1 MGETEN
7 YRVVLKR
14 LGWVS
19 IAVGLAD
26 IGVMVYCVSHD
37 ISYQSS
43 LNIFAV
49 VAGILFL
56 RGSLGAVRVVT
67 WFSAFIL
74 ACLTSA
80 IVILFPFMIPIDL
93 LMAELRLHPFD
104 SVASVL
110 YGFIGLGFILWVY
123 LQLRKPSVVK
133 ARVAAGQSEAPP
145 RGAFVVGVL
154 LAVAMAAFFS
164 FTVHGEAGAQ
174 ALRLAK
180 AKEGAGYKYSIS
192 SLSWSGDHGRAL
204 VTAYNSSEIKSVDV
218 EW

>member
-1 MGETEN
+1 MEETDN
-7 YRVVLKR
+7 YRAVLKR

-26 IGVMVYCVSHD
+26 IGVMIYCVMHG

-67 WFSAFIL
+67 WFLAFML
-74 ACLTSA
+74 AGLTSA
-80 IVILFPFMIPIDL
+80 LVIVFPFMTPFDL
-93 LMAELRLHPFD
+93 VMTELRLHPLD

-110 YGFIGLGFILWVY
+110 YGFVGLGFILWAYV
-123 LQLRKPSVVK
+123 QLRKPAVVE
-133 ARVAAGQSEAPP
+133 ARVAAGQSGAPP
-145 RGAFVVGVL
+145 KGAFVVGVL
-154 LAVAMAAFFS
+154 LAGAMAAIFS
-164 FTVHGEAGAQ
+164 FTLRGEAGAQ
-174 ALRLAK
+174 ALRLAQ
-180 AKEGAGYKYSIS
+180 AKEGMAYKYSVS
-192 SLSWSGDHGRAL
+192 SLSWSGDHGRAS
-204 VTAYNSSEIKSVDV
+204 VTAYNDSEIKSVNV